1 VPVKTT
7 PAMVR
12 VPRGRR
18 RAGPAAT
25 KLASRWRQWAST
37 LRLDQRFALA
47 GSVVSFFGMLIIGAW
62 VSSEIEEGVTRN
74 SAISTAVYMESFIA
88 PFSQELA
95 GSDTLSAETR
105 SRLREILHDP
115 AVAERIV
122 SAKIWKKGGLVAFS
136 TDPALTGKR
145 FEPSENLSKA
155 WEGHLMASFDEI
167 GDEEAAGERETGIP
181 LLEVYNPIHSI
192 VTGEV
197 IAVAE
202 IYQNAMELEEDLLEA
217 RLTSWVVVAGVTLMT
232 FALLFGIVR
241 NGSNVIARQHREL
254 ESRLGEISRV
264 SDQNAALRHRI
275 QAAALRAGTL
285 NERYL
290 RRIGAELHDG
300 PAQALALA
308 SLRLDSLAR
317 SAGRDGEE
325 EEVAVI
331 RRSLEEAMHDIRL
344 ICRGLTLPEL
354 EGRTLDEVVALA
366 VSAHERRTG
375 TSVAL
380 DGAAPA
386 APDRPIDHSTLICTY
401 RFVQEGLMN
410 AYRHAGGRGQRV
422 ASRFDGSSI
431 EITVQ
436 DEGPGFNPHLID
448 QEMSGLG
455 LNGLRER
462 IDSTGGEF
470 RIDSAPGRGTRLIMR
485 LPLGE

>member
-1 VPVKTT
+1 MAVNPGQAATQ
-7 PAMVR
+7 

-18 RAGPAAT
+18 RAGRAVT
-25 KLASRWRQWAST
+25 NLAWRWRRWART

-47 GSVVSFFGMLIIGAW
+47 GSVVSLLGMLIIGAW

-74 SAISTAVYMESFIA
+74 SAISTAVYMDSFFA
-88 PFSQELA
+88 PLSQELA
-95 GSDTLSAETR
+95 SNDTLSAETR
-105 SRLREILHDP
+105 QRLRDILHDP

-136 TDPALTGKR
+136 TDAALTGKR
-145 FEPSENLSKA
+145 FEPSESQREA
-155 WEGHLMASFDEI
+155 WDGQLIASFNEL
-167 GDEEAAGERETGIP
+167 GDEEAAGERRTGIP

-202 IYQNAMELEEDLLEA
+202 IYQNAKELEEDLLEA
-217 RLTSWVVVAGVTLMT
+217 RLTSWMVMASVTLMT
-232 FALLFGIVR
+232 FGLLFGIVR

-254 ESRLGEISRV
+254 ESRLEEISRV
-264 SDQNAALRHRI
+264 SDQNEALRHRI
-275 QAAALRAGTL
+275 QAAALRAGAL

-317 SAGRDGEE
+317 STGRGGEE

-354 EGRTLDEVVALA
+354 DGRTLDEVVALA

-380 DGAAPA
+380 DRATPA

-431 EITVQ
+431 EMTVQ
-436 DEGPGFNPHLID
+436 DEGPGFDPHLID
-448 QEMSGLG
+448 EETSGLG

-470 RIDSAPGRGTRLIMR
+470 RIESAPGRGTRLIMR
-485 LPLGE
+485 LPVGA